1 MVDKK
6 YLGHV
11 WFNGRAQIGIVICS
25 IGGELYSY
33 ISTISG
39 VDEAADVQHI
49 SEWGSKFPITEAAS
63 LIKKHGTITDQKAWE
78 EACLSTV

>member
-1 MVDKK
+1 MVKK

-11 WFNGRAQIGIVICS
+11 WFNGRAQIGIVLCL
-25 IGGELYSY
+25 IGDELKAY

-49 SEWGSKFPITEAAS
+49 SEWGSKFPIAEAVT
-63 LIKKHGTITDQKAWE
+63 LISEHGTITDAESWKKAG
-78 EACLSTV
+78 L